1 MAKINLDKL
10 SNFEPVRPERQAEVK
25 PGRNATTG
33 PVRSSESAK
42 ETDRVDVSSRASE
55 FGTLVRQVKELPD
68 TRIDKVAEAQE
79 QVNAGTFTPSADHI
93 ADAILKDE
101 QF

>member
-10 SNFEPVRPERQAEVK
+10 TNFEPIRPERHAEVK
-25 PGRNATTG
+25 PGRNMTTG
-33 PVRSSESAK
+33 PVLSAESTK

-55 FGTLVRQVKELPD
+55 FGSLVNQVKELPD

-79 QVNAGTFTPSADHI
+79 QVNAGTFAPSADEI